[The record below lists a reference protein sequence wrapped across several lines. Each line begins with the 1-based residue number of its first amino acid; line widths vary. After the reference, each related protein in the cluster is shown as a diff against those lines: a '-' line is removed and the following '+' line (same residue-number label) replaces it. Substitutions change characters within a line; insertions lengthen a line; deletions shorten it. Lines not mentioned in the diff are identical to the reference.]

1 MTSTTGRP
9 LDEQPDGSLTVV
21 AKIGSSSVTQPDG
34 SIHHAAVQK
43 LCADVA
49 VLRSQGHRVVIVTSG
64 AIAAGMPPLGLGPAR
79 PARRELL
86 RAAAAVGQIGL
97 FRAFEE
103 ALTAHGLLAGQVLL
117 APTDLMERHRY
128 LGSRETLTAL
138 LELGVVPVVNE
149 NDAIADDEIKFGDND
164 RLSAL
169 VANLVEADTLVLL
182 TDTPGVFTAD
192 PRHHADATLIEEIAE
207 IDAAVEQLAG
217 GTGSLVGTG
226 GMASKLAAAKMATWS
241 GVNTVIGGAER
252 DGLIVDA
259 TAGRSGIGTRFPAR
273 SQRMSARKVWIAFAL
288 PAVGSITVDAGA
300 RQALQERGRSLLA
313 AGVVSAAGPFA
324 VDDPVDIADESGTV
338 FAKGLA
344 SWASEVVSANA
355 GRRTAETPDGLADA
369 VVHRDRMVLLP
380 AATG

>member
-1 MTSTTGRP
+1 MTSSSQS
-9 LDEQPDGSLTVV
+9 LSASVDQPDGALTVV
-21 AKIGSSSVTQPDG
+21 AKIGSSSVTRADG
-34 SIHHAAVQK
+34 SINELAIQK
-43 LCADVA
+43 LCRDVA
-49 VLRSQGHRVVIVTSG
+49 SLRSEGHRAVIVTSG
-64 AIAAGMPPLGLGPAR
+64 AIAAGMPKLGLGPVR
-79 PARRELL
+79 PARRDLL

-103 ALTAHGLLAGQVLL
+103 ALRGHGLLAGQVLL

-138 LELGVVPVVNE
+138 LDLGVVPIVNE

-169 VANLVEADTLVLL
+169 VANLVDADTLVLL

-192 PRHHADATLIEEIAE
+192 PREHAHATLIEEIAE
-207 IDAAVEQLAG
+207 IDAAIERLAG
-217 GTGSLVGTG
+217 STGSLVGTG

-241 GVNTVIGGAER
+241 GVTTVIGGANR

-259 TAGRSGIGTRFPAR
+259 AAGRPGIGTTFPAR
-273 SQRMSARKVWIAFAL
+273 SQRMTARKVWIAFAL
-288 PAVGSITVDAGA
+288 PAVGVISVDAGA
-300 RQALQERGRSLLA
+300 RRALEEHGRSLLA
-313 AGVVSAAGPFA
+313 AGVIEATGRFAA
-324 VDDPVDIADESGTV
+324 DDPVDIADEHGNV

-344 SWASEVVSANA
+344 SWSSEVISENA
-355 GRRTAETPDGLADA
+355 GRRTSETPDDLADA

-380 AATG
+380 AR

>member
-1 MTSTTGRP
+1 MTSTNAVADDR
-9 LDEQPDGSLTVV
+9 PDGSKTVV
-21 AKIGSSSVTQPDG
+21 AKIGSSSVTKPDG
-34 SIHHAAVQK
+34 SINQEAVQK
-43 LCADVA
+43 LCSDIAT
-49 VLRSQGHRVVIVTSG
+49 LRGQGHRAVIVTSG

-103 ALTAHGLLAGQVLL
+103 ALSGHGLLAGQVLL

-192 PRHHADATLIEEIAE
+192 PRQHDDATLIEEIAE
-207 IDAAVEQLAG
+207 IDAAVEKLAG

-241 GVNTVIGGAER
+241 GVTTVIGGADRER
-252 DGLIVDA
+252 LVVDA
-259 TAGRSGIGTRFPAR
+259 AAGRSGIGTRFPAR
-273 SQRMSARKVWIAFAL
+273 AQRMTARKVWIAFAL
-288 PAVGSITVDAGA
+288 PAVGQISVDAGA
-300 RQALQERGRSLLA
+300 RRALEERGRSLLA
-313 AGVVSAAGPFA
+313 AGVVSATGPFA
-324 VDDPVDIADESGTV
+324 IDDPVDIADEDGTV

-344 SWASEVVSANA
+344 SWSSDVVSANA

-380 AATG
+380 ATTG